1 MTFRTKLLIAI
12 ALLVILAVGLVAWT
26 VSNNTRRAFE
36 SLDQQRTSA
45 LLTQF
50 RQEFESR
57 GAEIALRVQGI
68 ADSEAT
74 LRMAIDLSRATP
86 DYSLYLHDANG
97 LAKAHQL
104 DFLELAASDGTIV
117 SSAHFSARFGYKNDW
132 VTSVPDWGDQP
143 AFLRREE
150 LPDGAA
156 ALGLMAVRTVA
167 VADKKLYVIGGLGV
181 DKEFLSSLPLPQNMR
196 ALLYLNLSPA
206 FATVNMT
213 DAKGPVAGAEL
224 LTALIEQLRKQP
236 QETTQTVQWSSDA
249 ASAETFHAMP
259 LFGRNKD
266 LLGVLLVGSA
276 RRELVELT
284 RTIRNLSLLV
294 GTVGVVLG
302 IALSWW
308 VAARVTRPVEQLA
321 AGARQVAAGN
331 WAARV
336 DVKSSDEIGVLAR
349 AFNQMTQQLSSQRE
363 RLVQAERVAAWREL
377 ARRLAHELKNPLF
390 PLQITVENLQRA
402 REKSPEQFEEVFRES
417 CGTLLAELENLKT
430 IVGRFSDFAKMPPPQ
445 LQPVDLN
452 ELVRGVVKLFEAQ
465 FSAVGRPP
473 ITPEM
478 YLHEGLGTFP
488 ADPDLLRRALEN
500 LVLNAMDAMPA
511 GGTLT
516 LRTSRIAAEG
526 RSAVQLEVQD
536 TGVGLTKEECERLFT
551 PYYTSK
557 QHGTGLG
564 LAIVQSVV
572 SDHNGR
578 IRVESEPGF
587 GTRFVIQL
595 PGGTPPPEKPKVEN
609 RSRDF
614 GTKLDIREA
623 SESTQ
628 ATEVEERPRSD
639 EAKPATPADIA
650 ERSNE

>member
-12 ALLVILAVGLVAWT
+12 ALLVIVAVGLVAWT
-26 VSNNTRRAFE
+26 VSNNTRHAFE

-45 LLTQF
+45 LLAQF

-57 GAEIALRVQGI
+57 GADIALRVQGI

-74 LRMAIDLSRATP
+74 LRMAIDLSRAEP

-104 DFLELAASDGTIV
+104 DFLELVASDGTIV

-132 VTSVPDWGDQP
+132 VTTVPDWGDQP
-143 AFLRREE
+143 PFLRREE
-150 LPDGAA
+150 LPEGEV

-167 VADKKLYVIGGLGV
+167 VADKQLYVIGGLRV
-181 DKEFLSSLPLPQNMR
+181 DKEFLSSLPLPQGMR
-196 ALLYLNLSPA
+196 ALLYLDLSPS
-206 FATVNMT
+206 FATVNLT
-213 DAKGPVAGAEL
+213 DAKGPLAGAEL
-224 LTALIEQLRKQP
+224 LATLIEQIRKQP
-236 QETTQTVQWSSDA
+236 QETTETVQWTSDA

-266 LLGVLLVGSA
+266 LLGVLLVGSS
-276 RRELVELT
+276 RRELVGLT
-284 RTIRNLSLLV
+284 RTIRYIALLV
-294 GTVGVVLG
+294 GAAGVVLG

-308 VAARVTRPVEQLA
+308 VAVRVTRPVEQLA

-336 DVKSSDEIGVLAR
+336 DVKSSDEVGELAR

-402 REKSPEQFEEVFRES
+402 REKSTEQFDEVFRES

-430 IVGRFSDFAKMPPPQ
+430 IIGHFSDFAKMPPPQ

-473 ITPEM
+473 ITPEV
-478 YLHEGLGTFP
+478 YLQEGLGTFP
-488 ADPDLLRRALEN
+488 ADPDLLHRALQN

-516 LRTSRIAAEG
+516 VRTSRIAAES
-526 RSAVQLEVQD
+526 RNAVQLEVQD

-587 GTRFVIQL
+587 GTRFVIQF
-595 PGGTPPPEKPKVEN
+595 PAGPPPPPA
-609 RSRDF
+609 
-614 GTKLDIREA
+614 G
-623 SESTQ
+623 
-628 ATEVEERPRSD
+628 
-639 EAKPATPADIA
+639 AKPAPPAEAPKQA
-650 ERSNE
+650 EPASERPEEADEQPGESSEEREAPTE